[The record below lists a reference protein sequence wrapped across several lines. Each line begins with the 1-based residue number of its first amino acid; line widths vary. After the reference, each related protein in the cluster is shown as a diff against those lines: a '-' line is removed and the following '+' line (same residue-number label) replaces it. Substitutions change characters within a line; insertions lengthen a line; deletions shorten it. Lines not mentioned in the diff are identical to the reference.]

1 MAGERGRM
9 LRCAVTLGLALTLT
23 LGSNAAQGTPA
34 APAEP
39 VLAVRLFGAPAP
51 PFALCP
57 AAQVQPTCNIASTS
71 IAESETLEAIVAR
84 SRRPGIASVVL
95 FLAGYSTSFVHG
107 LAETQHIAEQ
117 LGPRFLIVFVDW
129 GSRGAHVDYESDAHS
144 ARRNAPA
151 FAALLSAL
159 HTALPPDRQLAI
171 FAHSMGTR
179 VAVGAIA
186 VVKADTGQLVVNEAV
201 LAAPDLSIDDY
212 RKAITRKPQPF
223 GRVTIYASHHDRALF
238 LSAII
243 HLHRRLGQSLPGR
256 ISLADTDVVDAS
268 AADRTNEGHGYAIH
282 DENVILDIG
291 QTLLGAPTPHT
302 AWKCVEGN
310 LCVLDPSLV
319 PAEASV
325 TSQISAVRAFRPTTS
340 RPGP

>member
-1 MAGERGRM
+1 
-9 LRCAVTLGLALTLT
+9 V
-23 LGSNAAQGTPA
+23 
-34 APAEP
+34 
-39 VLAVRLFGAPAP
+39 
-51 PFALCP
+51 
-57 AAQVQPTCNIASTS
+57 
-71 IAESETLEAIVAR
+71 AESETLEAIVAR
-84 SRRPGIASVVL
+84 ARRPGVASVVL
-95 FLAGYSTSFVHG
+95 FLAGYSTSFAHG

-117 LGPRFLIVFVDW
+117 LGPRFLLVFVDW

-144 ARRNAPA
+144 SRRNAPA
-151 FAALLSAL
+151 FAVLLTAL
-159 HTALPPDRQLAI
+159 HAALPDRPVGI
-171 FAHSMGTR
+171 FAHSMGTG

-186 VVKADTGQLVVNEAV
+186 VVKADPGQIVVNEAV

-268 AADRTNEGHGYAIH
+268 AADRANEGHGYAIH

-291 QTLLGAPTPHT
+291 QTLLGAPTPHA
-302 AWKCVEGN
+302 AWKCVQGN
-310 LCVLDPSLV
+310 LCVLDPSRV
-319 PAEASV
+319 PAEVGA

>member
-1 MAGERGRM
+1 MFRR
-9 LRCAVTLGLALTLT
+9 AVTFALALTLA
-23 LGSNAAQGTPA
+23 LGSSAAQFTWAQPA
-34 APAEP
+34 DP
-39 VLAVRLFGAPAP
+39 VLSVRLFGASDP

-57 AAQVQPTCNIASTS
+57 AARVQSNCNIASTS
-71 IAESETLEAIVAR
+71 VAQSDTVGTIVAR
-84 SRRPGIASVVL
+84 AHRAGISSVVL
-95 FLAGYSTSFVHG
+95 FLAGYSTSYAHG

-117 LGPRFLIVFVDW
+117 LGPRFLVVFVDW

-144 ARRNAPA
+144 ARRNASA
-151 FAALLSAL
+151 FAALLTAL
-159 HTALPPDRQLAI
+159 HVALPDLGLGI

-186 VVKADTGQLVVNEAV
+186 VVKAASSGLVVNEAV

-223 GRVTIYASHHDRALF
+223 GRITIYASHHDRALF

-256 ISLADTDVVDAS
+256 LSLADTDIVDAS
-268 AADRTNEGHGYAIH
+268 AADRANEGHGYAIH

-291 QTLLGAPTPHT
+291 QTLLGAPTPHA
-302 AWKCVEGN
+302 AWKCVTGN

-319 PAEASV
+319 PAEVSATLP
-325 TSQISAVRAFRPTTS
+325 TSAAPPFRPTTS
-340 RPGP
+340 PPGP

>member
-1 MAGERGRM
+1 M
-9 LRCAVTLGLALTLT
+9 LRYLVTLTVSLTLALGASLPE
-23 LGSNAAQGTPA
+23 GASAADA
-34 APAEP
+34 
-39 VLAVRLFGAPAP
+39 VLSVRLFGASDP

-57 AAQVQPTCNIASTS
+57 TAQVQPSCNIASTS
-71 IAESETLEAIVAR
+71 VTQSDTVGAIVAR
-84 SRRPGIASVVL
+84 ARRPGISSVVL
-95 FLAGYSTSFVHG
+95 FLAGYSTNFAHG
-107 LAETQHIAEQ
+107 LAETQHVAEQ
-117 LGPRFLIVFVDW
+117 LGPRFLVVFVDW

-151 FAALLSAL
+151 FAALL
-159 HTALPPDRQLAI
+159 TALRAALPDRQLGI

-186 VVKADTGQLVVNEAV
+186 VVKAAPGELVVNEAV

-223 GRVTIYASHHDRALF
+223 GRITIYASHHDRALF

-268 AADRTNEGHGYAIH
+268 AADRANEGHGYAIH
-282 DENVILDIG
+282 DERVILDIG
-291 QTLLGAPTPHT
+291 QTLLGAPTPHA
-302 AWKCVEGN
+302 AWKCAEGN
-310 LCVLDPSLV
+310 LCVLDPSHV
-319 PAEASV
+319 PAEIEATPSPTLP
-325 TSQISAVRAFRPTTS
+325 TSPAPAFHPTTS
-340 RPGP
+340 PPGP